1 MLVQGTGRQDPSG
14 AKAKGPRRPA
24 DLQGQPVKA
33 EQTVLMCRKS
43 SKRGRQPAPPKGEF
57 LTELKL

>member
-1 MLVQGTGRQDPSG
+1 MLLQGTGRQDPTG
-14 AKAKGPRRPA
+14 AKAEGLRRPA
-24 DLQGQPVKA
+24 DLQEQALEA